1 MTPEGCVLIV
11 RELFLKTLGK
21 LSDALERL
29 AIYLAAGIL
38 IAVFCL
44 VFGGVIFRLLGSN
57 FSLSEELSRWGLI
70 SICFIGA
77 SAALKQKQHVAVNML
92 MQVLPLRIGKVFV
105 TISYLVTLVLL
116 AFSTYYSLKA
126 ALGAYGMAGDIIPIS
141 MMYVKLTLP
150 LGMAMMIVHL
160 LHGFFGILKG
170 KDIDSILIGS

>member
-1 MTPEGCVLIV
+1 V
-11 RELFLKTLGK
+11 ELFVKTLGK
-21 LSDALERL
+21 LSDIFEKL
-29 AIYLAAGIL
+29 AIVLASGIL
-38 IAVFCL
+38 ILVFCL
-44 VFGGVIFRLLGSN
+44 VFSGVIFRLIGSN

-92 MQVLPLRIGKVFV
+92 MQALPLRVSKVFV
-105 TISYLVTLVLL
+105 TIAYLVTFILL

-126 ALGAYGMAGDIIPIS
+126 ALGAQGMAGDIIPIS

-160 LHGFFGILKG
+160 LHGFFSIAKG